1 MKSLKIKI
9 PFIITLFTMLLV
21 LCCDNS
27 EEINQNEDNNS
38 NSTLMRSMSE
48 LMEQFDTNG
57 EVYSMEN
64 PTGNMV
70 LDFCFEFVFP
80 IDFQM
85 SDSSIITINSLEELI
100 EILIQSN
107 DDYYINDI
115 SYPFDV
121 LVFNGGSNSIEILTI
136 ENDEIFN
143 NLLDDCEF
151 ESDENNLCY
160 EIYEPVC
167 VLISGVNGEDII
179 IVYPNDCYAGLGG
192 FSVEDFLDEC
202 STDGQNYE
210 DGFFNTDCFN
220 LVFPINL
227 MNSNGDE
234 IAIGSEEALLMYIE
248 QWYSE
253 NCDDFECDF
262 DFEIIFPMTV
272 EYYSEN
278 NQQLETLIIN
288 SEEEL
293 DEYIEEYCNFD
304 EDSHEGDLFDIDC
317 VDLVYPI
324 DLMSSNGDVITIEN
338 EELLSD
344 YIEQWYSE
352 NCNDFECDFDF
363 EIVFPISIEYYSENN
378 QQTETLVIDTEEEL
392 NDYIAEYCE

>member
-1 MKSLKIKI
+1 
-9 PFIITLFTMLLV
+9 
-21 LCCDNS
+21 
-27 EEINQNEDNNS
+27 
-38 NSTLMRSMSE
+38 
-48 LMEQFDTNG
+48 
-57 EVYSMEN
+57 
-64 PTGNMV
+64 
-70 LDFCFEFVFP
+70 
-80 IDFQM
+80 M

-121 LVFNGGSNSIEILTI
+121 LVFNGGINSIEILTI

-143 NLLDDCEF
+143 ELLDDCEF

-304 EDSHEGDLFDIDC
+304 EDSHEGDLFDSDC

>member
-1 MKSLKIKI
+1 
-9 PFIITLFTMLLV
+9 MLLV

-57 EVYSMEN
+57 EVYNMEN

-100 EILIQSN
+100 EILVQSN

-121 LVFNGGSNSIEILTI
+121 LVFNGVSNSIEILTI

-143 NLLDDCEF
+143 NLLDNCEF

-167 VLISGVNGEDII
+167 VLISGVNDEDII
-179 IVYPNDCYAGLGG
+179 IAYPNDCYAGLDG
-192 FSVEDFLDEC
+192 FNVEDFLDEC

-293 DEYIEEYCNFD
+293 DEYIEEYCDLD
-304 EDSHEGDLFDIDC
+304 EDSHEGDLFDSDC

-324 DLMSSNGDVITIEN
+324 NLMSSNGDMITIEN
-338 EELLSD
+338 EEVLSE

>member
-1 MKSLKIKI
+1 
-9 PFIITLFTMLLV
+9 
-21 LCCDNS
+21 
-27 EEINQNEDNNS
+27 
-38 NSTLMRSMSE
+38 MSE

-57 EVYSMEN
+57 EVYNMEN

-167 VLISGVNGEDII
+167 VLISGVNDEDII
-179 IVYPNDCYAGLGG
+179 IAYPNDCYAGLDG
-192 FSVEDFLDEC
+192 FNVEDFLDEC
-202 STDGQNYE
+202 NTGSQNHE

-227 MNSNGDE
+227 MNFNGGE
-234 IAIGSEEALLMYIE
+234 IAIGSEEALLLYIE

-253 NCDDFECDF
+253 NCDDFECNF

-278 NQQLETLIIN
+278 NQQLEILIIN

-304 EDSHEGDLFDIDC
+304 EDSHEGDLFDSDC

-324 DLMSSNGDVITIEN
+324 NLMSSNGDMITIEN
-338 EELLSD
+338 EEVLSE

-378 QQTETLVIDTEEEL
+378 QQTETLVIGTEEEL
-392 NDYIAEYCE
+392 NDYIVEYCE